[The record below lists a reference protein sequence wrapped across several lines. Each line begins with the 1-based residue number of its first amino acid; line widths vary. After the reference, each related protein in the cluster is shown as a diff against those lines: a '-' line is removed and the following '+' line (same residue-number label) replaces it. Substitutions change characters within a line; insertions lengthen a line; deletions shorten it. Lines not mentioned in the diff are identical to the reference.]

1 MAEHILASLA
11 QIITG
16 LIEDMGYFGITIL
29 MALESAC
36 IPVPSE
42 LVMPFAGYMVS
53 AGAFG
58 FWQIVLWGTIGQT
71 IGSIITFW
79 IGATGGRSL
88 LEKYGK
94 YLLIRTDHIHY
105 ADRWFERYG
114 HKVVFFGRLVPIIR
128 TFISLPAGM
137 SKMSFAKF
145 VLYSVI
151 GIIPWTAML
160 AYLGFYLGENW
171 YILKTYFHGAD
182 VIIAVAIVGCIAYI
196 LYNKA
201 RK

>member
-16 LIEDMGYFGITIL
+16 LIKDMGYFGITIL

-94 YLLIRTDHIHY
+94 YLLIRTDHIHH